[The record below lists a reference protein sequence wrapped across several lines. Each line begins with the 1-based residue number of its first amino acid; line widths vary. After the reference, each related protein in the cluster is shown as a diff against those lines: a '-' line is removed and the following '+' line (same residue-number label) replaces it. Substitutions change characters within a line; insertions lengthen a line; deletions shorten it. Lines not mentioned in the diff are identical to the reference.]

1 MHTRFFLFV
10 FCFIS
15 FVKVEAQTNKTQLD
29 SLNEMYYKPKPFGFI
44 THVPQDLWLIAKS
57 PTQKENWKG
66 LGITA
71 ATTAVLLWQ
80 DQNIFETA
88 KKFGEFLN
96 LSPETNYKIPLSI
109 GGSRIIKIPSNVNT
123 GLYQLGEG
131 GTSMYIA
138 AGLFI
143 YGKIK
148 HDYRSLQTASD
159 LTETFFSMGI
169 STQILKRISGRQTP
183 SRATF
188 DGGRW
193 SAFPSFSNFKNEI
206 DNYDSFPSG
215 HLSTMMATVTVLSKN
230 YPEKKWIKPVGYS
243 LIGLTGFAMMN
254 NKVHWAGDY
263 PLAIALGYVAG
274 CITVN
279 RHMNHKKSILNFL
292 N

>member
-1 MHTRFFLFV
+1 MRHYCILFV
-10 FCFIS
+10 FSFIGLNS
-15 FVKVEAQTNKTQLD
+15 AKAQTNKNLTNSINQ
-29 SLNEMYYKPKPFGFI
+29 SYEKPKQFGFI

-57 PTQKENWKG
+57 PTQKINWKG

-71 ATTAVLLWQ
+71 ATTAILLWN
-80 DQNIFETA
+80 DQKLDDA
-88 KKFGEFLN
+88 ARRFGMFIN
-96 LSPETNYKIPLSI
+96 LSPETKYNVPVSI
-109 GGSRIIKIPSNVNT
+109 GGSRIIKIPTNLNT

-169 STQILKRISGRQTP
+169 SDQILKRISGRQTP
-183 SRATF
+183 SRATIE
-188 DGGRW
+188 GGRW

-215 HLSTMMATVTVLSKN
+215 HLSTMMATVTVLSQN
-230 YPEKKWIKPVGYS
+230 YPEKKWIKPIGYS

-263 PLAIALGYVAG
+263 LLAIALGYVTG
-274 CITVN
+274 KITTN
-279 RHMNHKKSILNFL
+279 RHLKHLISFI
-292 N
+292 